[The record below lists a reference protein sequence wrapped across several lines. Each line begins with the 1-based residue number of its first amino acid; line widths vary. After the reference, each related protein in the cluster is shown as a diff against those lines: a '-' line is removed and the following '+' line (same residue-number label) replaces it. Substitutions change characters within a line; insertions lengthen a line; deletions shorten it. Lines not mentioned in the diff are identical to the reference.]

1 MYIQIISLRIIF
13 CPAGLFKILKMMLLK
28 CCTQYVD
35 TFGHLENSEVASWN
49 WKKSVFIS
57 IPKKHNA
64 KECSNYHKIA
74 LVSHAS
80 KVMLKILQA
89 RLQQYMN
96 QELLDVQI
104 GFQRG
109 WGTRDQIV
117 NTRWIMGQAS
127 KFQKNIYFYF
137 FVWITVKQTVEILK
151 EMRVPDHPVC
161 LLRKLYVGQEATVTT
176 GLGTTDWFKIGKG
189 VPQRC
194 ILSPCLFNFYVCQM
208 PSWVNH
214 KLESIWPGEIS

>member
-104 GFQRG
+104 GFQRDR
-109 WGTRDQIV
+109 GTRDQTANIHWIIEK
-117 NTRWIMGQAS
+117 TRE
-127 KFQKNIYFYF
+127 FQKIIYFCFTDYTKAF
-137 FVWITVKQTVEILK
+137 HCVDHSKLWKILK
-151 EMRVPDHPVC
+151 KDGEYQTILPV
-161 LLRKLYVGQEATVTT
+161 
-176 GLGTTDWFKIGKG
+176 
-189 VPQRC
+189 
-194 ILSPCLFNFYVCQM
+194 S
-208 PSWVNH
+208 
-214 KLESIWPGEIS
+214 